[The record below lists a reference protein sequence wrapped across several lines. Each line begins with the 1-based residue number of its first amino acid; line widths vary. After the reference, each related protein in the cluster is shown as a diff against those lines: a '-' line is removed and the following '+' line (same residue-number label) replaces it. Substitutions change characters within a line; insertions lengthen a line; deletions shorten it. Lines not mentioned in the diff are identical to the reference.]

1 MLRTRVLTAVVLL
14 FALLAAALYLPP
26 RLFDVL
32 LLLIAALAAYEW
44 LMLVRPHR
52 LFAAG
57 LSAAMFVAGLFAL
70 EFSAPVARAAA
81 GQGAGLLPIYGFA
94 AVFWVL
100 AAPFAL
106 MFFAPIGG
114 RRWAGIILALAL
126 PWALWLSLIQADGIG
141 KGFLL
146 SVLVLV
152 WVADTAAYFAG
163 RAFGKKKLAPRI
175 SPSKTWAGVFG
186 AVLAN
191 CVLALVI
198 GLNLT
203 GSTLLGS
210 EEPRENLFGFLSS
223 ELGLGGLLL
232 TVAGLT
238 MVSVVGDLYESMLK
252 RAAHVKDSGA
262 LLPGHGGVFDR
273 IDAQLAV
280 FPVTMLVVTIAR
292 L

>member
-1 MLRTRVLTAVVLL
+1 MLRTRVLTAAVLL
-14 FALLAAALYLPP
+14 FVLLAAALYLPP

-32 LLLIAALAAYEW
+32 LLLIAVLAAYEW

-57 LSAAMFVAGLFAL
+57 LSVAMFVAGLLAL

-81 GQGAGLLPIYGFA
+81 GEGAGLLPIYGFA

-106 MFFAPIGG
+106 KLFAPIGG
-114 RRWAGIILALAL
+114 RRWAGIILAVAL
-126 PWALWLSLIQADGIG
+126 PWALWLSLVQADGIG

-191 CVLALVI
+191 VVLALVI
-198 GLNLT
+198 GLNPT

-210 EEPRENLFGFLSS
+210 EEPRENIFGFLAS
-223 ELGLGGLLL
+223 ELGVGGLLL

-252 RAAHVKDSGA
+252 RAAQVKDSGA

-280 FPVTMLVVTIAR
+280 FPVTMLVVTVAR

>member
-57 LSAAMFVAGLFAL
+57 LSAAMFVAGLLAL
-70 EFSAPVARAAA
+70 QFSGPVAQAAA

-106 MFFAPIGG
+106 KLLAPIGG
-114 RRWAGIILALAL
+114 SRWAGIILALAL

-141 KGFLL
+141 KSFLL

-163 RAFGKKKLAPRI
+163 RAFGKKKLAPKI
-175 SPSKTWAGVFG
+175 SPAKTWAGVFG
-186 AVLAN
+186 ALIAN
-191 CVLALVI
+191 SLLALGF
-198 GLNLT
+198 GLNLF
-203 GSTLLGS
+203 GLAQ
-210 EEPRENLFGFLSS
+210 PQENLFGFLAY

-252 RAAHVKDSGA
+252 RAADVKDSGA

-280 FPVTMLVVTIAR
+280 FPVTMLVVTVAR

>member
-14 FALLAAALYLPP
+14 FALLAAALYLPS

-57 LSAAMFVAGLFAL
+57 LSAAMFVAGLLAL
-70 EFSAPVARAAA
+70 EFSTPVGEATA

-100 AAPFAL
+100 AAPLAL
-106 MFFAPIGG
+106 KLLAPIGG

-163 RAFGKKKLAPRI
+163 RAFGKKKLAPKI
-175 SPSKTWAGVFG
+175 SPAKTWAGVFG
-186 AVLAN
+186 ALIAN
-191 CVLALVI
+191 SLLALGF
-198 GLNLT
+198 GLNLF
-203 GSTLLGS
+203 GLAQ
-210 EEPRENLFGFLSS
+210 PQENLFGFLAYK
-223 ELGLGGLLL
+223 LGLGGLLL

-252 RAAHVKDSGA
+252 RAADVKDSGA

-280 FPVTMLVVTIAR
+280 FPVTMLVVTVAR